1 MNRVSLADNVRKKNK
16 RVSNLG
22 ERIGGCAKKKK
33 IQNEQCQFGRQTN
46 VRKKK
51 RIIRKTKQKECT
63 TLASGLGV
71 VQRRKG
77 YKMNSVGLV
86 SGRVRK
92 KRK

>member
-1 MNRVSLADNVRKKNK
+1 VSVWSAD
-16 RVSNLG
+16 
-22 ERIGGCAKKKK
+22 
-33 IQNEQCQFGRQTN
+33 N

-71 VQRRKG
+71 VQRRKR
-77 YKMNSVGLV
+77 YKMNSVSLV

-92 KRK
+92 KKKIIEKEEQPWRADWGLR

>member
-1 MNRVSLADNVRKKNK
+1 MNSVSLAD
-16 RVSNLG
+16 
-22 ERIGGCAKKKK
+22 
-33 IQNEQCQFGRQTN
+33 N

-86 SGRVRK
+86 RTCSK
-92 KRK
+92 KKKIIEKEEQPWRADWGLR